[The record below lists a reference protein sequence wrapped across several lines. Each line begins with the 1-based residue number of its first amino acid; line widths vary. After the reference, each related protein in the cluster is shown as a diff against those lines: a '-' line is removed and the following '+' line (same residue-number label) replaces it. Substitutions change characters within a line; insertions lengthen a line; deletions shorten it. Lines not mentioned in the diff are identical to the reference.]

1 MKIRK
6 IIASIV
12 LILILILKMT
22 VISNAANIAKFSVSS
37 GSAKSGEEITID
49 INLDSESDFVS
60 ADLVLN
66 YDTKKLQF
74 VKYQEGQVLKE
85 GAMNIVKDNPE
96 SGKIAIGFVANPT
109 ISNQIRSI
117 GNMLSITFKIISTVD
132 DVTEL
137 RLECTSLKNDN
148 GNDIENTVN
157 DGTISIKANTGLNN
171 NSNVG
176 DKKENISYNPN
187 VEDSKVETDNNE
199 KNYISEAPGTLPKAG
214 NTVVLIHLIVIVIS
228 ILSTIF
234 YKKYNNLRGI

>member
-74 VKYQEGQVLKE
+74 VKYQ
-85 GAMNIVKDNPE
+85 
-96 SGKIAIGFVANPT
+96 
-109 ISNQIRSI
+109 
-117 GNMLSITFKIISTVD
+117 
-132 DVTEL
+132 
-137 RLECTSLKNDN
+137 
-148 GNDIENTVN
+148 
-157 DGTISIKANTGLNN
+157 
-171 NSNVG
+171 
-176 DKKENISYNPN
+176 
-187 VEDSKVETDNNE
+187 
-199 KNYISEAPGTLPKAG
+199 
-214 NTVVLIHLIVIVIS
+214 
-228 ILSTIF
+228 
-234 YKKYNNLRGI
+234 